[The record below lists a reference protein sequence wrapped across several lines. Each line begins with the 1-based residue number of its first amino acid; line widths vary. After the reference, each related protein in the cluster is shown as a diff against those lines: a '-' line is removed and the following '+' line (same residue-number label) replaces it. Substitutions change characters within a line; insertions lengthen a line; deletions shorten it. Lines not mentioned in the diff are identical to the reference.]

1 MAKLKLGL
9 ALLALGML
17 VPGAFAQQDPVRAGA
32 AKAHTAGKVVLVAGD
47 ARFRDRA
54 GAERRPKVGD
64 TLYEG
69 ERLLTGADGE
79 VHVAM
84 ADGGY
89 IGVRPNTEMSIDL
102 FVADGGKDARSEIS
116 LVKGSFRTITG
127 WIGKAQAA
135 LIRTFD
141 ATIGIRGT
149 DHEPLVLPPG
159 STEGE
164 PGTYDRVYA
173 GATYITT
180 PAGIAG
186 LEAGQAGF
194 APRGAGIPPRVLEII
209 PSFFR
214 PAKNEARFVG
224 LHDRIQQQLEKL
236 RQERGFSGDA
246 SGDGGRPDSAG
257 RPDTPG
263 RPETAERPERADR
276 PARPETPGRP
286 DLGARPPGRP
296 DLPARA
302 H

>member
-1 MAKLKLGL
+1 MLKLKLCL
-9 ALLALGML
+9 ALLVLGML
-17 VPGAFAQQDPVRAGA
+17 VPGAFAQQDPGRAAA
-32 AKAHTAGKVVLVAGD
+32 AKARAAGKVVLVEGD
-47 ARFRDRA
+47 TRFRDRA

-64 TLYEG
+64 VLYEG
-69 ERLLTGADGE
+69 DNLLTGADGE

-89 IGVRPNTEMSIDL
+89 IGVRPDTEMSIDL
-102 FVADGGKDARSEIS
+102 FVAVGGKDDRSEIS

-135 LIRTFD
+135 VIKTFN

-149 DHEPLVLPPG
+149 DHEPLVLEPG

-164 PGTYDRVYA
+164 PGTYDRVFA

-186 LEAGQAGF
+186 LEAGQAGI
-194 APRGAGIPPRVLEII
+194 APRGAGIPPRVLAVI

-214 PAKNEARFVG
+214 PAKDEARFVG
-224 LHDRIQQQLEKL
+224 LHDKIQQQLEKL
-236 RQERGFSGDA
+236 RQERGLSGDA
-246 SGDGGRPDSAG
+246 SGDHGRSDSAG

-263 RPETAERPERADR
+263 RPDTAERPER
-276 PARPETPGRP
+276 PQRPETAGRP
-286 DLGARPPGRP
+286 DLRP
-296 DLPARA
+296 DLPQRARGR
-302 H
+302 

>member
-1 MAKLKLGL
+1 MWKSRLCL
-9 ALLALGML
+9 ALLVLGML
-17 VPGAFAQQDPVRAGA
+17 VPGAFAQQDPGRTAA
-32 AKAHTAGKVVLVAGD
+32 AKARTAGKVVLVEGD
-47 ARFRDRA
+47 TRFRDLS

-69 ERLLTGADGE
+69 DSLLTGADGE
-79 VHVAM
+79 VHVSM

-89 IGVRPNTEMSIDL
+89 IGVRPNTEMSVDL
-102 FVADGGKDARSEIS
+102 FVADGGRDDRSEIS

-127 WIGKAQAA
+127 WIGKAHAA

-159 STEGE
+159 SVEGE
-164 PGTYDRVYA
+164 PGTYDRVYI
-173 GATYITT
+173 GSTYITT
-180 PAGIAG
+180 PAGMAG
-186 LEAGQAGF
+186 LEAGQAGL
-194 APRGAGIPPRVLEII
+194 APRGAGIPPRVLAII

-236 RQERGFSGDA
+236 REERGFSGDA
-246 SGDGGRPDSAG
+246 RAADHGRSDSAG

-263 RPETAERPERADR
+263 RPETA
-276 PARPETPGRP
+276 GRP
-286 DLGARPPGRP
+286 DPASRPVRP
-296 DLPARA
+296 DLPTRPRA